1 MKRRLSAR
9 LSPDAKKRLLL
20 GTPGERVAVS
30 LAVAPA
36 ADPEAVGAALAAAG
50 GEVRAWLAEPRLLTA
65 EIGVERLAEVA
76 EIDGVVVVETAARLS
91 H

>member
-1 MKRRLSAR
+1 MKRRLSSR

-20 GTPGERVAVS
+20 GGAGERVAV
-30 LAVAPA
+30 LVGVAPA
-36 ADPEAVGAALAAAG
+36 ADPDAVGAALEAAG
-50 GEVRAWLAEPRLLTA
+50 GEVRAWLPEPRLLTA
-65 EIGVERLAEVA
+65 EIGVEHLAEVA